1 MKWATV
7 GVLLMLLSALVVPV
21 VAAENEEKFSY
32 ITVEEVTVHL
42 VEEQAVI
49 TMNYQIDDGIGFLVL
64 LLGKSDLKRK
74 VGEVLNFEDAKIQSI
89 DLEHAEVLVENAS
102 ENYGQ
107 GSYWFPEHK
116 FRVVVPS
123 LTIITPQDTKY
134 YENVSEISGGLGY
147 FARE

>member
-7 GVLLMLLSALVVPV
+7 GVLLMLLSALVIPV
-21 VAAENEEKFSY
+21 VAAESEEKFSY

-74 VGEVLNFEDAKIQSI
+74 VGEVLKRNGDGAAQLAV
-89 DLEHAEVLVENAS
+89 DLHGHGLAATRRKDLRL
-102 ENYGQ
+102 
-107 GSYWFPEHK
+107 
-116 FRVVVPS
+116 FRGE
-123 LTIITPQDTKY
+123 K
-134 YENVSEISGGLGY
+134 SGGPGG
-147 FARE
+147 